1 MNKRQITTSCRLQT
15 ADYRLPF
22 CLLTSVFCLLT
33 SVSFVFA
40 SDAEA
45 ALAAMQRR
53 YASVQTIS
61 GSFRLTNTDIGIE
74 QVESGEFWLKKPA
87 LMSWEY
93 HEPEEMLLVADG
105 KEIFFYVPLDRQVTV
120 QSFTAEELMS
130 TPLKFLLGGKDIE
143 ESFFIESGYE
153 FSEGSGNTQIVK
165 LTPKNETL
173 YKFLILEIDEK
184 SSDLRRL
191 TIRELSGR
199 ILEYVFTDLKMNV
212 KVSDKKFRFE
222 IPDDVEVHYQ
232 ESSE

>member
-1 MNKRQITTSCRLQT
+1 MARKPVTPVDKAWLRMEDPTNLMMITGVMVFGTPMAHDRLKATIERRLLRFDRFRQHVVQSRLFPGKFYWE
-15 ADYRLPF
+15 D
-22 CLLTSVFCLLT
+22 
-33 SVSFVFA
+33 
-40 SDAEA
+40 DAH
-45 ALAAMQRR
+45 
-53 YASVQTIS
+53 
-61 GSFRLTNTDIGIE
+61 FDIDQHLHRVTLSPPG
-74 QVESGEFWLKKPA
+74 
-87 LMSWEY
+87 
-93 HEPEEMLLVADG
+93 
-105 KEIFFYVPLDRQVTV
+105 DRQMLQDLVG
-120 QSFTAEELMS
+120 ELMS

-199 ILEYVFTDLKMNV
+199 ILDYVFTDLKMNV